1 RNKLF
6 PRRLRLRI
14 AIHES
19 LNRNAIPLSRKI
31 LPAEH
36 RKDGYPT
43 WAVTIPCYFPCSQ
56 GKWYFSSALPIFERL
71 AVKVLFLPRCPMQI
85 RQPCR
90 CENHDRRLAVWEMAQ
105 LMLPL
110 SLAGQVLAGQVKADR
125 KRETPVTAFRR
136 FAVRGWPA

>member
-43 WAVTIPCYFPCSQ
+43 WAVTGKITGNFENLRLFRCS
-56 GKWYFSSALPIFERL
+56 YLSPD
-71 AVKVLFLPRCPMQI
+71 
-85 RQPCR
+85 
-90 CENHDRRLAVWEMAQ
+90 NHDN
-105 LMLPL
+105 
-110 SLAGQVLAGQVKADR
+110 
-125 KRETPVTAFRR
+125 
-136 FAVRGWPA
+136 

>member
-1 RNKLF
+1 QRNKLF

-43 WAVTIPCYFPCSQ
+43 WAVTKIP
-56 GKWYFSSALPIFERL
+56 K
-71 AVKVLFLPRCPMQI
+71 
-85 RQPCR
+85 
-90 CENHDRRLAVWEMAQ
+90 
-105 LMLPL
+105 
-110 SLAGQVLAGQVKADR
+110 
-125 KRETPVTAFRR
+125 
-136 FAVRGWPA
+136 FAVIFPVLRENGILVARCRSLNDWR